1 MIFLNNFYNKN
12 LLKSLSELTFRRC
25 GDTKFLKLMPLKS
38 EKLSTDIGD
47 GSGEGSGE
55 GSGDRTERSPPV
67 NNDSCSETCPNEH
80 NIREICRTPPEVLSC
95 DACEWKAYKNFLWG
109 YTSKYTPEKN
119 LPETWWE
126 SLAEAKAECLKMS
139 HDECGGILQE
149 NNKFDA
155 ANKYFVRKQRNCFTN
170 AKNRNIE
177 YISYIRPMNC
187 TERSV
192 KICIEIKIDRT
203 DSSARG
209 DQINYRIF
217 YVNNMPADCPPKSVL
232 SEGLLLK
239 RKGVYNKRCVKLKL
253 QEDPLVAI
261 RATGGDGVS

>member
-1 MIFLNNFYNKN
+1 MNNFCNKN

-38 EKLSTDIGD
+38 EKLLTDID
-47 GSGEGSGE
+47 E

-80 NIREICRTPPEVLSC
+80 NIQEICQTPPEVLSC
-95 DACEWKAYKNFLWG
+95 DACEWKAYKDFLLWG
-109 YTSKYTPEKN
+109 YTSKYAPRGN
-119 LPETWWE
+119 LPETWWK
-126 SLAEAKAECLKMS
+126 SLEEAKAECLKMS

-155 ANKYFVRKQRNCFTN
+155 ANKYFVRKQRNCFTHN
-170 AKNRNIE
+170 AKKHNIE
-177 YISYIRPMNC
+177 YISYVRPMNC

-192 KICIEIKIDRT
+192 KICIEIKIAAT
-203 DSSARG
+203 PSSAGG
-209 DQINYRIF
+209 DKINYKISN
-217 YVNNMPADCPPKSVL
+217 VIKMPADCPPKPVL

-239 RKGVYNKRCVKLKL
+239 ENGHHDERCVQLKL
-253 QEDPLVAI
+253 QEDPLVEVH
-261 RATGGDGVS
+261 ATGSDGVSKKWFKSNC

>member
-1 MIFLNNFYNKN
+1 MLFLNNFCNKN

-38 EKLSTDIGD
+38 EKLSTDIG
-47 GSGEGSGE
+47 E

-80 NIREICRTPPEVLSC
+80 NIQEICQTPPEVLSC
-95 DACEWKAYKNFLWG
+95 DACEWKAYKDFLLWG
-109 YTSKYTPEKN
+109 YTSRYTPEKN
-119 LPETWWE
+119 LPETWWK
-126 SLAEAKAECLKMS
+126 SLEEAKAECLKMS

-149 NNKFDA
+149 NKFDA
-155 ANKYFVRKQRNCFTN
+155 ADKFFVRKQRNCFTK

-177 YISYIRPMNC
+177 YISYVRPMNC
-187 TERSV
+187 TLRSV
-192 KICIEIKIDRT
+192 KICIEIKIAAT
-203 DSSARG
+203 PSSAGG

-217 YVNNMPADCPPKSVL
+217 YVNNMPADCPPKPVL

-239 RKGVYNKRCVKLKL
+239 EKGHHKERCVRLKL
-253 QEDPLVAI
+253 QEDPVVAI
-261 RATGGDGVS
+261 RATGGDGVSKQWF